1 MKVNFYSIDY
11 ILPSI
16 TIKLT
21 HSEKKAKRIIKRM
34 VGKECARDWSALRAR
49 DATTSTLQHNETG
62 EVVYLIWMR
71 PCIDWSADTDAA
83 ILAHEA
89 THVAI
94 DYLRSIGE
102 DEPSEELFAYTIQ
115 AITGYLVDKHFRWKK
130 KRLAKNK

>member
-21 HSEKKAKRIIKRM
+21 HSKKKARKIIEEM
-34 VGKECARDWSALRAR
+34 TSKECAQDWDSLRER
-49 DATTSTLQHNETG
+49 DATTSTLQHSETG
-62 EVVYLIWMR
+62 EVVYLVWMR
-71 PCIDWSADTDAA
+71 PCIDWSADTDVA

-94 DYLRSIGE
+94 DYLKSIGE

-130 KRLAKNK
+130 KQLAKYK